1 MLSQCSKFSLHGL
14 KNVCNISSIEIDF
27 QFKKIFISKW
37 ILLDYLWPG
46 ANIDF
51 LKMLKKVL
59 DFVCKLL
66 CSSSWKSVGP
76 YYVENQ
82 RLPWLIASLITAAW
96 ELCK

>member
-51 LKMLKKVL
+51 LKMLKKVSIRFCL
-59 DFVCKLL
+59 QTTDVQ
-66 CSSSWKSVGP
+66 VP
-76 YYVENQ
+76 ENQ
-82 RLPWLIASLITAAW
+82 
-96 ELCK
+96 